1 MGDLHLVTG
10 YAGKPHV
17 TAADQASLFMGAI
30 RGDSFVMDA
39 GQNFKAEVI
48 TNNLVRIYDGEMV
61 IQGRHVKLETGLYI
75 DVTIEN
81 GTQGYLRNDLIVARY
96 AKDSETGVETFGFAV
111 IKGTPAETDP
121 TDPEYATADI
131 NEGTLLHEE
140 PMIRVPLDGLNVCE
154 LEVLFVPQK
163 SIYASMFHADGS
175 VPMTGPLDMGSNR
188 VKNVA
193 EPEADTDAATLGYAR
208 KVGAP
213 YNLLD
218 NSDFRNPVNQ
228 RGSTIFQA
236 PNIEYWLDRWVA
248 YGTGSSF
255 TLEEGKVVISSDGT
269 ATCGLMQRVSVNSL
283 KAGSKYTLAFKAKV
297 IGAKCYLSYG
307 VNNKDN
313 AASSAALEENV
324 EKIHTFTFTLPEA
337 DADSAC
343 YNFRIRSSA
352 AEATME
358 IEWAALYEGE
368 YTAETLPEYQPK
380 GYAAELMECYRY
392 FYKLINK
399 TSSGLLTASG
409 TELRFGVETPIAMR
423 TTPTLSSFEMSG
435 LRTIVNTNIA
445 PAVTDPFVTTVNGNV
460 LALQGTVDLSEYID
474 SATYI
479 NNTPVAAYIGF
490 ELSADL

>member
-1 MGDLHLVTG
+1 MTVPRFEKPPYYITAYGLAVKRGYKGTLDEWLASLQGTPGDAATLVSSAVEYLVSDSGTVIPSGSWTTTIPTVAQGKYLWTRTTQTYNTGDPIISYSISRMGLDGAGSVVTVNLVSPDADG
-10 YAGKPHV
+10 NVALK
-17 TAADQASLFMGAI
+17 AADIGA
-30 RGDSFVMDA
+30 
-39 GQNFKAEVI
+39 
-48 TNNLVRIYDGEMV
+48 
-61 IQGRHVKLETGLYI
+61 
-75 DVTIEN
+75 
-81 GTQGYLRNDLIVARY
+81 VA
-96 AKDSETGVETFGFAV
+96 T
-111 IKGTPAETDP
+111 
-121 TDPEYATADI
+121 
-131 NEGTLLHEE
+131 
-140 PMIRVPLDGLNVCE
+140 
-154 LEVLFVPQK
+154 
-163 SIYASMFHADGS
+163 DGS
-175 VPMTGPLDMGSNR
+175 STMTGPLDIGSNR

-269 ATCGLMQRVSVNSL
+269 ATCGLVQRVSVNSL

-313 AASSAALEENV
+313 AASSAALEENF

-380 GYAAELMECYRY
+380 GYGAELAECMRYYYRIDFSWVILAPGTKRTNTTGRSVIYLPVHMRVFPTVNVPVTTNIVLVTTQGNINVAELEPFSRNNY
-392 FYKLINK
+392 FGFNI
-399 TSSGLLTASG
+399 T
-409 TELRFGVETPIAMR
+409 TE
-423 TTPTLSSFEMSG
+423 
-435 LRTIVNTNIA
+435 RTIPDTAFSVY
-445 PAVTDPFVTTVNGNV
+445 GNASR
-460 LALQGTVDLSEYID
+460 LYI
-474 SATYI
+474 
-479 NNTPVAAYIGF
+479 
-490 ELSADL
+490 ELLADL